1 MFLLYF
7 ISNCSLWV
15 EMKNNLML
23 KVKIFQKL
31 VRNYVKK
38 RQKKYAPEDMVLAI
52 REVMDKGKSI
62 SKVSKKYNISYETL
76 RGQISGDHG
85 LHQGRPKQLNE
96 TEELDI
102 A

>member
-1 MFLLYF
+1 
-7 ISNCSLWV
+7 
-15 EMKNNLML
+15 
-23 KVKIFQKL
+23 
-31 VRNYVKK
+31 
-38 RQKKYAPEDMVLAI
+38 MVLAI

-62 SKVSKKYNISYETL
+62 SKVSKKYNIPYETL